1 MRYVMNGMT
10 TMTVGRRLGLYG
22 FRDDAELGHMGTM
35 IRVSGDAIARNMD
48 PSPSG
53 IQEYE

>member
-1 MRYVMNGMT
+1 MRYVMNGMV
-10 TMTVGRRLGLYG
+10 TMTGGCSGGPYG

-35 IRVSGDAIARNMD
+35 IRLSGGDIARNMD